1 MSEID
6 LLVPRKNLLFVDKKK
21 QKNFVNLMFC
31 SATCRGPYITILL
44 NKSFC
49 FFFQKEDFLPQLNS
63 LISLYGHLGLPR
75 GGG

>member
-1 MSEID
+1 
-6 LLVPRKNLLFVDKKK
+6 
-21 QKNFVNLMFC
+21 MFC

-75 GGG
+75 GEG